1 MRSDK
6 LRRHCDARA
15 SDSHSIHAH
24 GEPGR
29 DATQFRRFQALRW
42 AWLTTC
48 HFPDVGSITD
58 LKSAASCW
66 VGMIE
71 GDGSAWLAAI
81 SQTALGMTL
90 CGW

>member
-1 MRSDK
+1 MG
-6 LRRHCDARA
+6 LLAA
-15 SDSHSIHAH
+15 
-24 GEPGR
+24 
-29 DATQFRRFQALRW
+29 
-42 AWLTTC
+42 
-48 HFPDVGSITD
+48 VGSITD